1 LLINLKYDQQINE
14 ESDQQIV
21 IHSLYRN
28 T

>member
-14 ESDQQIV
+14 ESDLQIV